1 MEIPCRPDCPHRRP
15 ACHSVCP
22 EYKAYRKY
30 LDDKNEAVRKDM
42 EVFVYNGIRK
52 ARFKEITRRFKMNR
66 GGGGGQT

>member
-1 MEIPCRPDCPHRRP
+1 
-15 ACHSVCP
+15 VCP